1 MIRLQSSDGR
11 LVAVEEKTGF
21 MSTLIKDIVTD
32 LGVTSE
38 PIPLPNVTG
47 EILVEIVRYCRYH
60 KDDARLSSSVP
71 DILQDDS
78 LIEAWDRKFMLM
90 NDSKMLRVISA
101 ADYLNI
107 EPLVDLGCLA
117 IAKII
122 RTLSVKEIRERY
134 NVVDD
139 FTPEQREQIK
149 KELERMK

>member
-1 MIRLQSSDGR
+1 MIRLKSSDGR
-11 LVAVEEKTGF
+11 LFAVDEKTGF

-32 LGVTSE
+32 LGATTE
-38 PIPLPNVTG
+38 PIPLPNVSG
-47 EILVEIVRYCRYH
+47 DILVEIVRYCRYH
-60 KDDARLSSSVP
+60 KDDARLSNSVP

-78 LIEAWDRKFMLM
+78 LIEAWDRKFMNM
-90 NDSKMLRVISA
+90 DDSKMLKVISA

-122 RTLSVKEIRERY
+122 RVLSVEEIRKRY

-139 FTPEQREQIK
+139 FTPEQREQIQ